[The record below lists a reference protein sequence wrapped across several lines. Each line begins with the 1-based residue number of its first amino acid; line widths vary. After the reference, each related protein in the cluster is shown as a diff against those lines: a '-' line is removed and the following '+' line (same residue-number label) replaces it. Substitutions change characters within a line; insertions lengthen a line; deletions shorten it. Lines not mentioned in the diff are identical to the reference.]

1 MRLTS
6 SSSST
11 LLNTARTTPPWRS
24 TLHAS
29 KTSSSCMQRF
39 INSTP
44 RARPSTPTTSFR
56 ICPAQSTKHYRVTFP
71 RPRISPRPFTTST
84 AFPTLPPQSTGF
96 LLDTLTTLRTKA
108 YAAPAGLSP
117 PPPLLSLPT
126 PSEKNKVENI
136 FTTSLSNRWSPATPR
151 TMAAVV
157 EVTRALG
164 TILRPPPKH

>member
-29 KTSSSCMQRF
+29 KTSSSCTQRSR
-39 INSTP
+39 NSTP
-44 RARPSTPTTSFR
+44 RARPSTPTTSFQ
-56 ICPAQSTKHYRVTFP
+56 ICPAQSTKHYLVTSP

-96 LLDTLTTLRTKA
+96 QLDTLSQFRTKA
-108 YAAPAGLSP
+108 NAAPAGLSP
-117 PPPLLSLPT
+117 PHALLSLPT
-126 PSEKNKVENI
+126 PSEEVRLT
-136 FTTSLSNRWSPATPR
+136 FTTSLSNKWSPAPPGTE
-151 TMAAVV
+151 AAME
-157 EVTRALG
+157 EVTRQLG
-164 TILRPPPKH
+164 TILRPRPKS